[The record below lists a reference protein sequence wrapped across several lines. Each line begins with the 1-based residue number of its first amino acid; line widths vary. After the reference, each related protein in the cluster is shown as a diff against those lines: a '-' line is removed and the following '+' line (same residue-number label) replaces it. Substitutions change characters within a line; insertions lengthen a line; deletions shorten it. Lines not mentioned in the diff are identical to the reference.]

1 MPWYAMYIHT
11 SPFVKKEKKGKG
23 REKRKGINEKRGERE
38 EYDFLDIVLIH
49 QYNSTRKE
57 SSVKPAGEGKLEF
70 SLDMKSGVPFYKQII
85 FQVEMGIADGR
96 LEQGVQLPTVRS
108 LAVDL
113 SINPN
118 TVARAYAEME
128 IRNIVVTQ
136 QGSGT
141 FISDKKINL
150 NAIEREQ
157 VLSAITKGY
166 LTKAAS
172 FGFSLQEIRESIDE
186 LGTELK
192 QREEPS

>member
-1 MPWYAMYIHT
+1 MKPD
-11 SPFVKKEKKGKG
+11 S
-23 REKRKGINEKRGERE
+23 
-38 EYDFLDIVLIH
+38 
-49 QYNSTRKE
+49 E
-57 SSVKPAGEGKLEF
+57 SKLEF

-85 FQVEMGIADGR
+85 FQVEMAIADGR
-96 LEQGVQLPTVRS
+96 LEKGVQLPTVRS

-141 FISDKKINL
+141 FISDKKVNL

-157 VLSAITKGY
+157 VLSQITKAY

-172 FGFSLQEIRESIDE
+172 FGFSLEEVQESIRE
-186 LGTELK
+186 LGAELK
-192 QREEPS
+192 QREESS